1 MTRIPAEASKCR
13 DSDKDAANSQGH
25 DERSRRIHA
34 PRALPRMWQE
44 RLL

>member
-1 MTRIPAEASKCR
+1 MTRIPAGASKGS
-13 DSDKDAANSQGH
+13 DSDEDAANSQGH

-34 PRALPRMWQE
+34 PRALPRVWQE